1 MLILTRLVSGLQHNC
16 LGGLLKNEIKANSLQ
31 WTRRF
36 PICLLQYSSGYPHH
50 PVEAGPGT
58 LPQELPQSIAT
69 AVPRFKQVLSEE
81 NW

>member
-1 MLILTRLVSGLQHNC
+1 MSEEGP
-16 LGGLLKNEIKANSLQ
+16 GSLQ
-31 WTRRF
+31 DG
-36 PICLLQYSSGYPHH
+36 PILDVYGSSFYLGQYGLGYPHH
-50 PVEAGPGT
+50 PAEAGPGT